1 MPIALV
7 EQLAGPRRSTPWLRW
22 PGLTVAWVLFV
33 IIFIFTLAQFRAQ
46 RADVEGK

>member
-1 MPIALV
+1 
-7 EQLAGPRRSTPWLRW
+7 
-22 PGLTVAWVLFV
+22 VAWVLFV